1 MIEPDIADLGAV
13 EARDAIEKGGF
24 AGAVGADDAVDAL
37 LLDLDIQVLD
47 GDESPNCLV
56 RFWIVM
62 TAMGS
67 S

>member
-1 MIEPDIADLGAV
+1 VIEPDIADFRAIK
-13 EARDAIEKGGF
+13 ARDAIEKGGF
-24 AGAVGADDAVDAL
+24 AGAVGADDAMDAL
-37 LLDLDIQVLD
+37 LLDLDIQVLY

-56 RFWIVM
+56 RFWIVI